1 MGSKSKTMETKTKG
15 SKKVSVVGLGQM
27 GSTLAR
33 LLLKNGYQVTVWNRT
48 RAKAEELLKLGAG
61 YEEQLNDAIQKSAI
75 TVICLFDYRA
85 AREIMDRPEV
95 TFAIRNKT
103 LIQLTTGSPAEA
115 EESEAWAHQHKA
127 GYIDGAI
134 QVAPEQMAKA
144 DTTIFVSG
152 SADAYSMSEEILKVF
167 GGNIRYLGE
176 NIGAAAAMDLASLS
190 YLYGSLLG
198 FFHAAR
204 IAEVEGFRTDLLG
217 DIIRDIAPGFA
228 EFIQY
233 EAKVIQSGDFAVTQS
248 PLSISVEAT
257 ARILRASEFYKINTA
272 VPGLFADLFQRANR
286 AGYGKEELG
295 ALIKVFRS

>member
-1 MGSKSKTMETKTKG
+1 METKTEG
-15 SKKVSVVGLGQM
+15 PKKVTVVGLGQM

-48 RAKAEELLKLGAG
+48 RAKAKELLKLGAG
-61 YEEQLNDAIQKSAI
+61 YEEQLSDAIQKSAI
-75 TVICLFDYRA
+75 TVICVFDYRA
-85 AREIMDRPEV
+85 SREIMDRPEV
-95 TFAIRNKT
+95 TSAIRNKT

-115 EESEAWAHQHKA
+115 EESEAWAHQHNA
-127 GYIDGAI
+127 GYVDGAI

-152 SADAYSMSEEILKVF
+152 STDAYSMSEEILKVF

-257 ARILRASEFYKINTA
+257 ARILSASEFYKINTA
-272 VPGLFADLFQRANR
+272 VPGLFADFFQRANR